1 MPETRISP
9 ARGVALGCLEEIF
22 TQGRTLLEL
31 SGMLDDSRLSA
42 QDHALAREIVLGTCR
57 WWGRIRF
64 ELVTL
69 APRLHKFPLVQRIL
83 ELSVYQLMELERV
96 PDYAVI
102 SQAVELTR
110 QQRFEGLTRAVNGI
124 LRNYI
129 RQKNDFP
136 YPSVKKNPARHLSV
150 LESHP
155 LWLIERWLELWRGED
170 VKALAQF
177 NNTRAPLSLRVRTS
191 MEQAVQE
198 LEQRGID
205 YTVDE
210 RFPNR
215 IVLQS
220 VHDMP
225 ELLLSPHWLV
235 QDGGA
240 MFAALLMDPQPEWK
254 VWDVC
259 AAPGGKTF
267 QLADLSK
274 GKARIF
280 ATDKSRTRLEK
291 LKIQQ
296 EKLGLQQIETQV
308 LDVRAEQVRL
318 GSRLFDAILLDVPCT
333 GWGTFRRHPDLRW
346 RLQPTDSARL
356 GELGLSLLERVQ
368 AYLKPGGVL
377 VYSTCTLSP
386 EENERVVQKFLN
398 RYPKYTIESASE
410 FVSPVFASA
419 VDPEGWIRI
428 MPQRWQLDGAFAVRL
443 RG

>member
-1 MPETRISP
+1 
-9 ARGVALGCLEEIF
+9 
-22 TQGRTLLEL
+22 
-31 SGMLDDSRLSA
+31 
-42 QDHALAREIVLGTCR
+42 
-57 WWGRIRF
+57 
-64 ELVTL
+64 
-69 APRLHKFPLVQRIL
+69 
-83 ELSVYQLMELERV
+83 
-96 PDYAVI
+96 
-102 SQAVELTR
+102 
-110 QQRFEGLTRAVNGI
+110 
-124 LRNYI
+124 
-129 RQKNDFP
+129 
-136 YPSVKKNPARHLSV
+136 
-150 LESHP
+150 
-155 LWLIERWLELWRGED
+155 
-170 VKALAQF
+170 
-177 NNTRAPLSLRVRTS
+177 

-198 LEQRGID
+198 LERGID

-225 ELLLSPHWLV
+225 ELLLSPLARS
-235 QDGGA
+235 GCRA
-240 MFAALLMDPQPEWK
+240 MFAALLMILSRNGRCGMSVPHW
-254 VWDVC
+254 
-259 AAPGGKTF
+259 GKTF
-267 QLADLSK
+267 QLADLS
-274 GKARIF
+274 RRDF